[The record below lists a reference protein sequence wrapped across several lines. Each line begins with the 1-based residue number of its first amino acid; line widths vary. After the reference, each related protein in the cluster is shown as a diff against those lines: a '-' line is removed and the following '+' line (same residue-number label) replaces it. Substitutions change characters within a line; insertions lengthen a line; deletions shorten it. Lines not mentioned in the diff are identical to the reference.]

1 MCIRSTIDIM
11 LKISTQLSKLSI
23 DRVDRMKSLFMPDK
37 LSFSCNDG
45 MENTETGL
53 SNQNTNL
60 IVNTFL
66 LIVELLLVTLDNKD
80 EEQLVKDNSLSY
92 IEILS
97 KVIDGLPEYKKQG
110 IDENI
115 YQKYNEAYNKWET
128 LNKDVSMHLLLCK
141 RAIFE

>member
-1 MCIRSTIDIM
+1 MCIKSTIDIM

-23 DRVDRMKSLFMPDK
+23 DRVDRMKSLFMPDN

-80 EEQLVKDNSLSY
+80 EEQLIKDNSLSY

-115 YQKYNEAYNKWET
+115 YQKYNEAYNKWEN